1 MSGPKIYTVV
11 ASAGS
16 GKTTRIVRE
25 IADEVEHR
33 ESEEIVA
40 TTFTV
45 KAADELIERS
55 RAHLFKAG
63 KADAAARL
71 LGARFGTVNAI
82 CGQIVGEHAI
92 DLGRSPRAEVI
103 PEDGVSRLFAIAA
116 NAAIERHAPAL
127 NRLAE
132 AMGSLEPK
140 RAEDAERFDW
150 RSTVRRLIELA
161 RANGLDANGL
171 MRSAERSTEAFLAL
185 LPSASAQRAEDLD
198 RALAEAVIAA
208 VAAVPAELSKTAL
221 ADIELLRR
229 IRAAGHRR
237 ERQVWPDWA
246 RLSKVKCAKK
256 DGQTL
261 MDALDAVR
269 RAGARHPEHPALRTD
284 SEAFIRTLFTCA
296 AEAMDAYQAYKSE
309 RGLMDFTDQEA
320 LALDVLR
327 DPTMAKRLGERIS
340 RVFVDEF
347 QDSSPLQ
354 IAIFTAMADLVDAS
368 TWVGDPKQAIYGF
381 RDADS
386 TLTQA
391 AFGNADSDLT
401 IAAFD
406 RASASSSDAKE
417 VLSRS
422 YRSRDGIITF
432 VNDAF
437 GLAFTAMGLPAEE
450 HAFSGTERNENGF
463 AHSPF
468 AVWWLEGKLDLQYAA
483 LAAGIRDAIADG
495 ASWMVEEKETKALR
509 TLRAGDVAVL
519 CRSHADIL
527 RVATALSQ
535 LGVKVAVER
544 DGLART
550 PHVELVMAAFRW
562 VADPTDRLALAELA
576 RFFSDDP
583 LSDLWLRAV
592 SAQDQDAALQAA
604 VPISAALGALR
615 ETVLSLTP
623 ADLVD
628 ALIVMPE
635 VMRRIETWGDVAA
648 RLDDLEALRG
658 FARTYEA
665 SCASSGAPAT
675 PSGLVL
681 ALAASAPRRPKSLQA
696 DAVKVM
702 TYHGAK
708 GLEWPMVVLTGLNR
722 EPKPRLFEPV
732 AEAEGALDWRDPL
745 AGRWIRYWPWPYG
758 SQSKDVALDEA
769 ALNSPLGQQAALRAK
784 QEETRLLYVGV
795 TRARDYVVF
804 APPAKGEL
812 KWLQVLDGD
821 SPGHVTLPSGTNK
834 ILVAGAATYP
844 ARVSPMA
851 VDDAAAAPIIRPT
864 YVCLTRQARDRP
876 ALHRRPSGEISAPP
890 YVVVEKVQLG
900 PRLPFVGTPDM
911 LSLGEAVHAIFAA
924 DRPDQMG
931 PARLARAQRI
941 LSRWGVHQVEAQ
953 DVLDACDRLNR
964 HLAGL
969 WPTARLHRE
978 TPVFAR
984 LGDQLVSGRIDL
996 LAEYDAGFAVID
1008 HKSFPGSRDTWDARA
1023 AGYGPQLGLYAEALE
1038 AAAAGRPC
1046 QALYIHMPIVG
1057 ALLRVA
1063 RQAGSAA

>member
-1 MSGPKIYTVV
+1 MAAPKINTVV
-11 ASAGS
+11 ASAGA
-16 GKTTRIVRE
+16 GKTTRIVGD
-25 IADEVEHR
+25 IALEVETR
-33 ESEEIVA
+33 QPEEIVA

-55 RAHLFKAG
+55 RANLFKAG
-63 KADAAARL
+63 KAEQAARL
-71 LGARFGTVNAI
+71 LGARFGTVNSI

-103 PEDGVSRLFAIAA
+103 PEDGVGRLFAIAA
-116 NAAIERHAPAL
+116 EGAIGRHAATL
-127 NRLAE
+127 NGLSD
-132 AMGSLEPK
+132 AMGASEPK
-140 RAEDAERFDW
+140 MAAAAERSDW
-150 RSTVRRLIELA
+150 RSTLQRLIGLA
-161 RANGLDANGL
+161 RANGLQAGALSHSAD
-171 MRSAERSTEAFLAL
+171 RSVESFLAL
-185 LPSASAQRAEDLD
+185 LPQPTASADDLD
-198 RALAEAVIAA
+198 QALQQAIEEALSVFPPVLGNDGKAA
-208 VAAVPAELSKTAL
+208 LR
-221 ADIELLRR
+221 LLRP
-229 IRAAGHRR
+229 IHTACRR
-237 ERQVWPDWA
+237 GETIGWPDWA

-256 DGQTL
+256 DGQALT
-261 MDALDAVR
+261 DALDVVC
-269 RAGARHPEHPALRTD
+269 RAAARHPEHPRLRADCET
-284 SEAFIRTLFTCA
+284 FVRTLFICA
-296 AEAMDAYQAYKSE
+296 GEALDAYQAYKSE
-309 RGLMDFTDQEA
+309 RGLMDFIDQEA

-327 DPTMAKRLGERIS
+327 DPVMAARLGERIA

-354 IAIFTAMADLVDAS
+354 IAIFTAMAELVDAS

-381 RDADS
+381 RNADS
-386 TLTQA
+386 ALTQA
-391 AFGNADSDLT
+391 AFDGV
-401 IAAFD
+401 AAT
-406 RASASSSDAKE
+406 ATEPQE
-417 VLSRS
+417 VLATS
-422 YRSRDGIITF
+422 YRSRKGIIDF
-432 VNDAF
+432 VNAAF
-437 GLAFTAMGLPAEE
+437 GPAFTAMGLAAAD
-450 HAFSGTERNENGF
+450 HAFSGTARTEDGF
-463 AHSPF
+463 AHAPF
-468 AVWWLEGKLDLQYAA
+468 AVWWLDGKVDLQYAA

-495 ASWMVEEKETKALR
+495 ADWLMFDKEAKANCP
-509 TLRAGDVAVL
+509 LRAGDVAVL

-576 RFFSDDP
+576 RFFTDDP
-583 LSDLWLRAV
+583 RSDLWLQAV
-592 SAQDQDAALQAA
+592 SAEDQDAALQAA
-604 VPISAALGALR
+604 VPISPALNGLR
-615 ETVLSLTP
+615 ETILSLTP

-628 ALIVMPE
+628 ALIVLPE
-635 VMRRIETWGDVAA
+635 VIRRIETWGDVAA

-658 FARTYEA
+658 FARAYEA

-681 ALAASAPRRPKSLQA
+681 SLAADEPRRPKSLQA

-745 AGRWIRYWPWPYG
+745 AGRWIRYWPWPYA
-758 SQSKDVALDEA
+758 SQSKDVGLDEA
-769 ALNSPLGQQAALRAK
+769 ALTSTLGQQAALRAR

-795 TRARDYVVF
+795 TRARDYVIF
-804 APPAKGEL
+804 APPTKGEL

-821 SPGHVTLPSGTNK
+821 QPGHVALPSGAANT
-834 ILVAGAATYP
+834 LAAGAESWP

-851 VDDAAAAPIIRPT
+851 VDDALAASVVRPA
-864 YVCLTRQARDRP
+864 YVRLTRQIRDRP
-876 ALHRRPSGEISAPP
+876 ALHRRPSGETATQP
-890 YVVVEKVQLG
+890 YVVIERVQLG
-900 PRLPFVGTPDM
+900 PRLPFIGTPDM

-924 DRPDQMG
+924 DRTDQ
-931 PARLARAQRI
+931 PATARLTRAEAILAR
-941 LSRWGVHQVEAQ
+941 WNVHQVKAL
-953 DVLDACDRLNR
+953 DVLDACDRLHT
-964 HLAGL
+964 HLSSL
-969 WPTARLHRE
+969 WPTGRLHRE

-984 LGDQLVSGRIDL
+984 LGNQLVSGRIDL
-996 LAEYDAGFAVID
+996 LAEHDAGFAVID

-1023 AGYGPQLGLYAEALE
+1023 VGYGPQLGLYAEALE
-1038 AAAAGRPC
+1038 AAAARPC

-1063 RQAGSAA
+1063 RQPGGTD

>member
-1 MSGPKIYTVV
+1 MSAPKINTVV
-11 ASAGS
+11 ASAGA
-16 GKTTRIVRE
+16 GKTTRIVRD
-25 IADEVEHR
+25 IACEVASR
-33 ESEEIVA
+33 EPEEIVA

-63 KADAAARL
+63 QAEHAARL
-71 LGARFGTVNAI
+71 LGARFGTVNSI

-103 PEDGVSRLFAIAA
+103 PEDGASRLFAIAA
-116 NAAIERHAPAL
+116 DTAIARHAPAL
-127 NRLAE
+127 NALAE
-132 AMGSLEPK
+132 AMGFFEPK
-140 RAEDAERFDW
+140 RAADAERSDW

-161 RANGLDANGL
+161 RANGLGGAGLAASANK
-171 MRSAERSTEAFLAL
+171 SVETFLAL
-185 LPSASAQRAEDLD
+185 LPTPNASAEALD
-198 RALAEAVIAA
+198 RVLLEA
-208 VAAVPAELSKTAL
+208 VAAAL
-221 ADIELLRR
+221 QAFPEVLGNDGKAALKLLRP
-229 IRAAGHRR
+229 IRTAAQRG
-237 ERQVWPDWA
+237 ERVSWPDWA

-261 MDALDAVR
+261 IDALDAVA
-269 RAGARHPEHPALRTD
+269 RAAARHPEHPRLRTD
-284 SEAFIRTLFTCA
+284 CEAFIRTLFTCT
-296 AEAMDAYQAYKSE
+296 AEALDAYQEYKSE
-309 RGLMDFTDQEA
+309 RGLMDFIDQEA
-320 LALDVLR
+320 LALEVLR
-327 DPTMAKRLGERIS
+327 DPAMADHLGERIS

-354 IAIFTAMADLVDAS
+354 IAIFSAMADLVDAS

-381 RDADS
+381 RNADS
-386 TLTQA
+386 ALTQA
-391 AFGNADSDLT
+391 AFDGV
-401 IAAFD
+401 AAI
-406 RASASSSDAKE
+406 STEPQE
-417 VLSRS
+417 VLATS
-422 YRSRDGIITF
+422 YRSREGIVGF
-432 VNDAF
+432 VNAAF
-437 GLAFTAMGLPAEE
+437 GPAFSAMGLPAEE
-450 HAFSGTERNENGF
+450 HAFGGTARKEDGF
-463 AHSPF
+463 THAPF

-495 ASWMVEEKETKALR
+495 ADWTVGDKATGAVRPLK
-509 TLRAGDVAVL
+509 AGDVAVL

-527 RVATALSQ
+527 CVATSLSR

-583 LSDLWLRAV
+583 MSDLWLQAV
-592 SAQDQDAALQAA
+592 SAENQDSALQAA
-604 VPISAALGALR
+604 VPISADLATLR
-615 ETVLSLTP
+615 ESVLSLTP

-628 ALIVMPE
+628 ALIVLPR
-635 VMRRIETWGDVAA
+635 VIRRIETWGDVAA

-658 FARTYEA
+658 FARAYEA

-681 ALAASAPRRPKSLQA
+681 ALAADEPRRPKSLQT

-708 GLEWPMVVLTGLNR
+708 GLEWPLVVLTGLNR

-745 AGRWIRYWPWPYG
+745 AGRWIRYWPWPYAG
-758 SQSKDVALDEA
+758 QSKDVGLDEA
-769 ALNSPLGQQAALRAK
+769 ALTSPLGQQAALRAK

-812 KWLQVLDGD
+812 KWLQVLDEAA
-821 SPGHVTLPSGTNK
+821 PGHIALPSGANNVLT
-834 ILVAGAATYP
+834 AGAESFT
-844 ARVSPMA
+844 ARLSPLA
-851 VDDAAAAPIIRPT
+851 VDDALVAPVVRPA
-864 YVCLTRQARDRP
+864 YVRLTRKVRDRP
-876 ALHRRPSGEISAPP
+876 ALHRRPSGEAGAGTF
-890 YVVVEKVQLG
+890 VVVEKVQLG

-924 DRPDQMG
+924 DRVEAPRHD
-931 PARLARAQRI
+931 RLAKANRI
-941 LSRWGVHQVEAQ
+941 LDRWGVHQVQAQ
-953 DVLDACDRLNR
+953 DVLDACDRLHQ
-964 HLAGL
+964 HLGGL
-969 WPTARLHRE
+969 WPNGHLHRE
-978 TPVFAR
+978 TPIFAR

-996 LAEYDAGFAVID
+996 LAEHEAGFAVID

-1023 AGYGPQLGLYAEALE
+1023 VSYGPQLGLYAEALE
-1038 AAAAGRPC
+1038 TAVGRPC
-1046 QALYIHMPIVG
+1046 DALYIHMPIVG

-1063 RQAGSAA
+1063 RRPEGTA

>member
-1 MSGPKIYTVV
+1 MSAPKINTVV
-11 ASAGS
+11 ASAGA
-16 GKTTRIVRE
+16 GKTTRIVRD
-25 IADEVEHR
+25 IAGEVEHR
-33 ESEEIVA
+33 EPEEIVA

-55 RAHLFKAG
+55 RAHLFKSG
-63 KADAAARL
+63 KAEQAARL
-71 LGARFGTVNAI
+71 LGARFGTVNSI

-103 PEDGVSRLFAIAA
+103 PEDGVSRLFVIAA
-116 NAAIERHAPAL
+116 DTAIEHHAPVL
-127 NRLAE
+127 NGLAE
-132 AMGSLEPK
+132 AMGFFEPK
-140 RAEDAERFDW
+140 RAADAERSDW

-161 RANGLDANGL
+161 RANGLNADGL
-171 MRSAERSTEAFLAL
+171 TQSADRSIETFLAL
-185 LPSASAQRAEDLD
+185 LPSVSTAKSEDLD
-198 RALAEAVIAA
+198 QALAKA
-208 VAAVPAELSKTAL
+208 VATALGALPAELSKTGQPSI
-221 ADIELLRR
+221 DLLRR
-229 IRAAGHRR
+229 IRAAGQRR
-237 ERQVWPDWA
+237 ERLSWPDWA
-246 RLSKVKCAKK
+246 RLSKVGCAKK
-256 DGQTL
+256 DGQAL
-261 MDALDAVR
+261 IDALDAVC
-269 RAGARHPEHPALRTD
+269 RAAGRHPEHPRLRAD
-284 SEAFIRTLFTCA
+284 CEAFIRTLFTCA
-296 AEAMDAYQAYKSE
+296 AEALDAYQDYKSE
-309 RGLMDFTDQEA
+309 RGLMDFIDQEA

-327 DPTMAKRLGERIS
+327 DPAMAKRLGERIS

-354 IAIFTAMADLVDAS
+354 IAIFTAMADLVEAS

-381 RDADS
+381 RNADS
-386 TLTQA
+386 ALTQA
-391 AFGNADSDLT
+391 AFDGV
-401 IAAFD
+401 AATSTD
-406 RASASSSDAKE
+406 PQE
-417 VLSRS
+417 VLATS
-422 YRSRDGIITF
+422 YRSREGIVGF
-432 VNDAF
+432 VNEAF
-437 GLAFTAMGLPAEE
+437 GPAFSAMGLPAEE
-450 HAFSGTERNENGF
+450 HAFSGTARKEDGF
-463 AHSPF
+463 DHAPF

-495 ASWMVEEKETKALR
+495 ASWIVGDKATETLR
-509 TLRAGDVAVL
+509 PLRAGDVAVL

-583 LSDLWLRAV
+583 KSDLWLRAV
-592 SAQDQDAALQAA
+592 SAEDQDAALQAA
-604 VPISAALGALR
+604 VPISAALSVLR
-615 ETVLSLTP
+615 ASVLSLTP

-628 ALIVMPE
+628 ALIVLPE
-635 VMRRIETWGDVAA
+635 VIRRIETWGDVAA

-658 FARTYEA
+658 FARSYEA
-665 SCASSGAPAT
+665 NCASSGAPAT

-681 ALAASAPRRPKSLQA
+681 ALAAGEPRRPKSLQA

-708 GLEWPMVVLTGLNR
+708 GLEWPIVVLTGLNR

-745 AGRWIRYWPWPYG
+745 AGRWIRYWPWPYA
-758 SQSKDVALDEA
+758 SQSKDVGLDEA
-769 ALNSPLGQQAALRAK
+769 ALTSPLGRQAALRAK

-812 KWLQVLDGD
+812 KWLQVLDGEQ
-821 SPGHVTLPSGTNK
+821 PGHVTLPSGANN
-834 ILVAGAATYP
+834 ILAAGAATYP

-851 VDDAAAAPIIRPT
+851 VDDAPAAPVIRPA
-864 YVCLTRQARDRP
+864 YVRLTRQVRDRP
-876 ALHRRPSGEISAPP
+876 ALHRRPSGETSAEP
-890 YVVVEKVQLG
+890 YVVVERVQLG

-924 DRPDQMG
+924 DRPDQ
-931 PARLARAQRI
+931 PADARLVQAERI
-941 LSRWGVHQVEAQ
+941 LSRWGVHEVQAQ
-953 DVLDACDRLNR
+953 DVLDACDRLSQ
-964 HLAGL
+964 HLGGL
-969 WPTARLHRE
+969 WPTGRLHRE

-996 LAEYDAGFAVID
+996 LAEHDAGFAVID

-1023 AGYGPQLGLYAEALE
+1023 AGYGPQLGLYAEALQ
-1038 AAAAGRPC
+1038 AAAGRPC
-1046 QALYIHMPIVG
+1046 EALYIHMPIVG

-1063 RQAGSAA
+1063 RQTGGAV